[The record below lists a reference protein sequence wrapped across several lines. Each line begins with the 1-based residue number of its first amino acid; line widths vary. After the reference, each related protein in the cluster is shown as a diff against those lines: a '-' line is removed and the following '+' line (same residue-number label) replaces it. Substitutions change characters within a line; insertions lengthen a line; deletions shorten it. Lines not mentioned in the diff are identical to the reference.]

1 MHATRRG
8 MVSACDETVTDETM
22 PHLPS
27 AVDSL
32 NQATW
37 SKPEGVAVF
46 SGYHGFID
54 AGERAAFLAVAPRV
68 RGEAAL
74 DIGVGGGRTVSLLRL
89 LTDDY
94 IAVDYV
100 PAMVDECRRAYPGLD
115 VRVGDARNLS
125 DFQDGRF
132 GLVLF
137 SFNGIDSLAHDDRA
151 LAFREFRR
159 VLRPGGWLLFSTHNM
174 DGPSHREVPWRDY
187 RVRHRGVTG
196 AVRWLMRFPFKLPR
210 YTRRWR
216 NYLRVRKMNRP
227 GDEWS
232 LRVSAPHDFG
242 LVLHYVTLREL
253 HRELAA
259 AGFTSVEVYDSE
271 RGAPVHRGDDTR
283 HVHAFHVLAQR
294 PR

>member
-1 MHATRRG
+1 MRNPT
-8 MVSACDETVTDETM
+8 SAI
-22 PHLPS
+22 
-27 AVDSL
+27 DSL

-68 RGEAAL
+68 RGEPAL
-74 DIGVGGGRTVSLLRL
+74 DVGVGGGRTVSLMRL

-94 IAVDYV
+94 VAVDYV
-100 PAMVDECRRAYPGLD
+100 PAMVEETRRAYPGLD
-115 VRVGDARNLS
+115 VRVGDARSLTG
-125 DFQDGRF
+125 FEDGRF

-137 SFNGIDSLAHDDRA
+137 SFNGIDSLAHEDRA
-151 LAFREFRR
+151 LVYRELRR
-159 VLRPGGWLLFSTHNM
+159 ILKPGGWLLFSTHNM

-187 RVRHRGVTG
+187 RVRYRGLSG
-196 AVRWLMRFPFKLPR
+196 GIRWLARLPFKIPR
-210 YTRRWR
+210 YARRWK
-216 NYLRVRKMNRP
+216 NYLRNKRMNRP
-227 GDEWS
+227 GDGWS

-242 LVLHYVTLREL
+242 LMLHYVTLRAL
-253 HRELAA
+253 HRELAD
-259 AGFTSVEVYDSE
+259 AGYTSVEVYDSE
-271 RGAPVHRGDDTR
+271 RGLPVALGDDTR

>member
-1 MHATRRG
+1 VTEQTMTNAATNL
-8 MVSACDETVTDETM
+8 TT
-22 PHLPS
+22 

-68 RGEAAL
+68 RGQAAL
-74 DIGVGGGRTVSLLRL
+74 DVGVGGGRTVSLVRL

-100 PAMVDECRRAYPGLD
+100 PAMVDECRRAYPGVD
-115 VRVGDARNLS
+115 VRVGDARSLT
-125 DFQDGRF
+125 DFEDGRF
-132 GLVLF
+132 GFVLF
-137 SFNGIDSLAHDDRA
+137 SFNGIDSIAHEDRA
-151 LAFREFRR
+151 PVFREFLR
-159 VLRPGGWLLFSTHNM
+159 VLRPGGWLVYSTHNL
-174 DGPSHREVPWRDY
+174 DGPSHRDVPWREY
-187 RVRHRGVTG
+187 RGAGGRGLLG
-196 AVRWLMRFPFKLPR
+196 GVRWLVRFPFKLPR
-210 YTRRWR
+210 YARRWK
-216 NYLRVRKMNRP
+216 NYLRNRRMNRA
-227 GDEWS
+227 GDGWS

-242 LVLHYVTLREL
+242 LMLHYVSLRALQKEL
-253 HRELAA
+253 TD
-259 AGFTSVEVYDSE
+259 AGFTSIEVYDSE
-271 RGAPVHRGDDTR
+271 RGTRVTHGDDTR

>member
-1 MHATRRG
+1 VT
-8 MVSACDETVTDETM
+8 EQTVN
-22 PHLPS
+22 HLTTS

-68 RGEAAL
+68 RGQSAL
-74 DIGVGGGRTVSLLRL
+74 DVGVGGGRTVSLVRL

-100 PAMVDECRRAYPGLD
+100 PAMVEECRRAYPGLD
-115 VRVGDARNLS
+115 VRVGDARGLTE
-125 DFQDGRF
+125 FEDGRF

-137 SFNGIDSLAHDDRA
+137 SFNGIDSIAHEDRA
-151 LAFREFRR
+151 RVYREFRR
-159 VLRPGGWLLFSTHNM
+159 ILKPGGWLVFSTHNM
-174 DGPSHREVPWRDY
+174 DGPSHRDVPWRDY
-187 RVRHRGVTG
+187 RVRMRGVTG
-196 AVRWLMRFPFKLPR
+196 MVRWAVRLPFKLPR
-210 YTRRWR
+210 YSRRWK
-216 NYLRVRKMNRP
+216 NYLRNKRMNRS
-227 GDEWS
+227 GDGWS
-232 LRVSAPHDFG
+232 LRVSAPHDFA
-242 LVLHYVTLREL
+242 LMLHYVTLRAL
-253 HRELAA
+253 HKELAD

-271 RGAPVHRGDDTR
+271 RGRPVTHGDDTR